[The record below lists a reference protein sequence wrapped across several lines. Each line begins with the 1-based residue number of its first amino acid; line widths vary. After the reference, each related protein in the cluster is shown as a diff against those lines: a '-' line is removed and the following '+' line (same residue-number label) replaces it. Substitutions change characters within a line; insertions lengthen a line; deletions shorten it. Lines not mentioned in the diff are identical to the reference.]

1 MCVILL
7 KNLRGLRKQEE
18 ATAIFSSNCSLQ
30 SNEDLRSHLYMKF
43 VFYKLYSQEPQTVN
57 TYLSFSGWAAKLT
70 LQHVSCGTTVSHEKE
85 WAQQP
90 GWLCREPR
98 ECKTSVQKACMVYL
112 HNTLEMKKYR
122 TGDRLGDARAEG
134 EAGGAALRGHQGGFL
149 GRWSAASRRH
159 HGTVQ
164 AVMLP

>member
-57 TYLSFSGWAAKLT
+57 TYLSFSG
-70 LQHVSCGTTVSHEKE
+70 
-85 WAQQP
+85 
-90 GWLCREPR
+90 
-98 ECKTSVQKACMVYL
+98 
-112 HNTLEMKKYR
+112 
-122 TGDRLGDARAEG
+122 
-134 EAGGAALRGHQGGFL
+134 
-149 GRWSAASRRH
+149 
-159 HGTVQ
+159 
-164 AVMLP
+164 